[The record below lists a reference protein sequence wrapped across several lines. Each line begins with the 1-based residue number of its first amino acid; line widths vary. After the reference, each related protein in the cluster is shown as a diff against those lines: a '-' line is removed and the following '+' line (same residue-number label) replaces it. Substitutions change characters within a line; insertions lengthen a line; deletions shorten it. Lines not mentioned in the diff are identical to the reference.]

1 MKYTKRQMFNAILN
15 ICADSHFT
23 CGEREVEVT
32 AEELTD
38 FLNNELALLDKRAEA
53 KSAKSAKDSTALF
66 NELLEVMEANKQY
79 TATEVGKLLDL
90 NCQKVAPSLNKMV
103 AEGLLTVV
111 MDKKKKYF
119 VKEVA

>member
-53 KSAKSAKDSTALF
+53 KSAKSAKDSTAFFDELF
-66 NELLEVMEANKQY
+66 EAMEANKQY
-79 TATEVGKLLDL
+79 TATEAGKLL
-90 NCQKVAPSLNKMV
+90 NIACQKAAPALNKM
-103 AEGLLTVV
+103 ADEGLLKVV